1 MRLTNTELETKTF
14 QNLSI
19 ELDDEYMDM
28 DFYLRKESKYNYI
41 IQFIG

>member
-1 MRLTNTELETKTF
+1 MRLTNTELEAKTF

-28 DFYLRKESKYNYI
+28 DFLFKKRI
-41 IQFIG
+41 